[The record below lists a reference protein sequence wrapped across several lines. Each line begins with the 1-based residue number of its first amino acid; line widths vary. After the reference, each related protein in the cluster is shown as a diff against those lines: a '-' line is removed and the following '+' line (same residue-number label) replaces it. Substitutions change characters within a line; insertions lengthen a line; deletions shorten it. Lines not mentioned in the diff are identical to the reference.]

1 MKEASDRSPRLV
13 RDLMTVGV
21 QTCSP
26 DLPVVD
32 LVNWFLE
39 QEIEAVIVMADGHA
53 LGVVSRDGL
62 IRAYTAGGYDA
73 LTAQDV
79 MAESVP
85 QVPPEIPL
93 TAAAQIMQDL
103 GVRALFLMHHAAGIE
118 YPAAV
123 ITYRHLLRHM
133 AASDQAQLRDLGILA
148 ERLTPVE
155 AFNRRRAEALK
166 RRKRKI

>member
-1 MKEASDRSPRLV
+1 LKEASDHSPKLV

-26 DLPVVD
+26 DLTLVD
-32 LVNWFLE
+32 LVDWFLD
-39 QEIEAVIVMADGHA
+39 QEIEAAVVMADGHA
-53 LGVVSRDGL
+53 LGMVSRDDL
-62 IRAYTAGGYDA
+62 IRIYATGAYTALKA
-73 LTAQDV
+73 EDV
-79 MAESVP
+79 MTESVP

-133 AASDQAQLRDLGILA
+133 AASDQEQLRDLGILA

>member
-1 MKEASDRSPRLV
+1 LNEASQPSPRLV

-21 QTCSP
+21 QTCAP
-26 DLPVVD
+26 DLPVIE
-32 LVNWFLE
+32 LVNWFLDL
-39 QEIEAVIVMADGHA
+39 EIEAAVVMAEGHA
-53 LGVVSRDGL
+53 LGMVSRHDL
-62 IRAYTAGGYDA
+62 VRAYAAGDYAA
-73 LTAQDV
+73 LNAEDV
-79 MAESVP
+79 MTESVP

-103 GVRALFLMHHAAGIE
+103 GVRVLFLMHHAAGIE

-133 AASDQAQLRDLGILA
+133 AASDQDQLSDLGILA
-148 ERLTPVE
+148 ERQTPVE

-166 RRKRKI
+166 RRKGKL

>member
-21 QTCSP
+21 QTCTP
-26 DLPVVD
+26 DLSVVD

-39 QEIEAVIVMADGHA
+39 REIEAVVVMADGHA
-53 LGVVSRDGL
+53 LGVVSRDEL
-62 IRAYTAGGYDA
+62 IRAYAVGDYDT

-79 MAESVP
+79 MVESVP

-103 GVRALFLMHHAAGIE
+103 GIRALFLMHHAAGIE

-133 AASDQAQLRDLGILA
+133 AASDQEQLSDLGILA
-148 ERLTPVE
+148 ERQTPVE

-166 RRKRKI
+166 RRKRKS